1 MFYKVYSVT
10 VFYHCIITLQTNHS
24 ICNNFSF
31 CHRNELLKPIKI
43 SFPIN
48 KGTSDR
54 KKSRATRV
62 FCQAAGYQFSCSH
75 WRRVVREERSS
86 GKYERSRDSVPF
98 ALMMRTIR
106 SKKRAC
112 GFLVYFPASSAM
124 ANWNRET
131 LPCSMTFPETLQMKY
146 RNLLKDDFENLQTVS
161 VWRYV
166 NKCKS
171 FNNMC
176 WHMHRI
182 PSSYV

>member
-1 MFYKVYSVT
+1 MKLILHNTVT
-10 VFYHCIITLQTNHS
+10 NTMYPCFIKFTLSLRSIIVPLPCKQIISN
-24 ICNNFSF
+24 NNFSSF
-31 CHRNELLKPIKI
+31 HRNEPPKPIKI

-48 KGTSDR
+48 QETSDR

-62 FCQAAGYQFSCSH
+62 FCQAAGYQFPYSH

-112 GFLVYFPASSAM
+112 GFLVYFAASSAM

-131 LPCSMTFPETLQMKY
+131 LPSSMTFPETLQMK
-146 RNLLKDDFENLQTVS
+146 
-161 VWRYV
+161 
-166 NKCKS
+166 
-171 FNNMC
+171 
-176 WHMHRI
+176 
-182 PSSYV
+182 

>member
-10 VFYHCIITLQTNHS
+10 MFYHCTITLQTNHS

-131 LPCSMTFPETLQMKY
+131 LPCSMTFPETLQMK
-146 RNLLKDDFENLQTVS
+146 
-161 VWRYV
+161 
-166 NKCKS
+166 
-171 FNNMC
+171 
-176 WHMHRI
+176 
-182 PSSYV
+182 